1 MDRVNCFKVRGNEL
15 DMYTLGLIKRK
26 HSVGN
31 ENLPCTFGIHS
42 LNNPDPLTREI
53 C

>member
-1 MDRVNCFKVRGNEL
+1 MDRVNCFKVRENEL
-15 DMYTLGLIKRK
+15 GMHTLGLIKCE

-42 LNNPDPLTREI
+42 LNSPDPLTREI